1 LCGLQSSQRNGRCGI
16 TAHRF
21 KNNILRQLV
30 ELTQLSA
37 TRKRC
42 SSLQIT
48 IGS

>member
-30 ELTQLSA
+30 ADAIAPLPGNDAL
-37 TRKRC
+37 RYR
-42 SSLQIT
+42 
-48 IGS
+48 